1 VRVREERPMAEPD
14 DDPIR
19 GKTHRWT
26 FTDGPTAGKTY
37 EHTFN
42 KNGTVAFKE
51 VGGAAAGARTAKKK
65 PAKKGAKPKKPDR
78 PRYAAVRAADDVYAV
93 SYLAGS
99 GYTLTVVLNFKDRG
113 LVGFASNDKE
123 WYPLKGTFEA
133 VP

>member
-1 VRVREERPMAEPD
+1 MAEPD
-14 DDPIR
+14 DDPFR

-37 EHTFN
+37 EHAFN

-51 VGGAAAGARTAKKK
+51 VGGAAARGSTAKKK
-65 PAKKGAKPKKPDR
+65 AAKPKKPDR

-93 SYLAGS
+93 SYLGAS

-123 WYPLKGTFEA
+123 WYPLKGTFEP